1 MAYVQYSWF
10 FLGISR
16 NIFHSITIL
25 SCARSS
31 LVEPELKRSITGH
44 SGVSIY
50 MGVRFDITRDTIR
63 DTCQIESSHPIL
75 VRRTARNYDI
85 HESSKNRSMKLIKYK
100 RIEKYKITLDGRTES
115 KISRFPFI
123 IIIRRARSFQWCQEY
138 FTPEILNVCGVHGL
152 LEFES

>member
-1 MAYVQYSWF
+1 MF
-10 FLGISR
+10 GICSIFVIFSR
-16 NIFHSITIL
+16 DIFHSITIL
-25 SCARSS
+25 SSARSS

-85 HESSKNRSMKLIKYK
+85 HESSKNRSMKLIA
-100 RIEKYKITLDGRTES
+100 RRKI
-115 KISRFPFI
+115 
-123 IIIRRARSFQWCQEY
+123 
-138 FTPEILNVCGVHGL
+138 
-152 LEFES
+152 